1 MKNRIWALVFAALVA
16 ALLLCWK
23 LLPAGSGTT
32 AGIYQN
38 GTLLET
44 ITLPHTGSARTFTVS
59 GVAGGNTIE
68 VSQDGIRV
76 IEAGCPDKVCV
87 AHGFLKAGEGP
98 IICLPNRLVIEFL
111 DDTRMDGADVVAG
124 GRSLP

>member
-1 MKNRIWALVFAALVA
+1 MKNRIWALAFAALAA

-23 LLPAGSGTT
+23 LLPAESGTT

-68 VSQDGIRV
+68 V
-76 IEAGCPDKVCV
+76 
-87 AHGFLKAGEGP
+87 
-98 IICLPNRLVIEFL
+98 
-111 DDTRMDGADVVAG
+111 
-124 GRSLP
+124 